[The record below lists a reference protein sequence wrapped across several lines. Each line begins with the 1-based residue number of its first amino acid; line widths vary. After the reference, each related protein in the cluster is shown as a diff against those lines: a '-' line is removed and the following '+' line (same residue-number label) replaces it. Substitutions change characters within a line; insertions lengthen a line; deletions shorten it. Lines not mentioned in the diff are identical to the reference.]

1 MSPVA
6 GMSWAG
12 VSASVDRHLAGRP
25 PAAISFSRN
34 PVFRAPSSGL
44 PYSGVVPRGR
54 SDELEM
60 DRPGTPRG
68 AGAAARST
76 PNFGRGGGSAPASL
90 RPVHP
95 PVFAPIGG
103 AAGAPRSPLLAKA
116 NLANGAQAAVVK
128 LASYGSGPTSAAAL
142 LGYQS
147 HHGELALERQDGTMV
162 VGAQEVADVAAS
174 WEGSQRAPSND
185 VLSFRMTI
193 EGSLTREEAQAGL
206 QEALKGHSYA
216 WTYSHEDEA
225 ARIDVVMVAASSE
238 RDPKGHLERVY
249 ANEKSIGGAARA
261 ARGDVRRLAEQ
272 LWRAAMGARDR
283 GRDDGARPHDPRWR
297 GRGLYAGRPDSSG
310 GGSCDLGGPAE
321 RGRAIRSG

>member
-34 PVFRAPSSGL
+34 PVFRPPSSGL

-60 DRPGTPRG
+60 DRSGTPRR

-76 PNFGRGGGSAPASL
+76 PNFVRGGGSTPASL
-90 RPVHP
+90 PPVHP

-128 LASYGSGPTSAAAL
+128 LASYGSGPTRAAAL

-249 ANEKSIGGAARA
+249 ANEKSIGGLHARLEA
-261 ARGDVRRLAEQ
+261 TFGGWPNSFGE
-272 LWRAAMGARDR
+272 
-283 GRDDGARPHDPRWR
+283 PRWGHGIEGATTSLAR
-297 GRGLYAGRPDSSG
+297 MTRAGEVEAYAPAGRDSSG